1 MNKPESP
8 NNQIIKPNRKT
19 VKKNNF
25 VDVYDD
31 ILFNKSA
38 KELLEMDYIPLY

>member
-1 MNKPESP
+1 MKP
-8 NNQIIKPNRKT
+8 KRRT
-19 VKKNNF
+19 VKNNNF
-25 VDVYDD
+25 VDVDDD